1 MNLIEKVMVNR
12 SQHLKV
18 VLAVTMLVLVLWAS
32 GSPVRSLWPTPVIAF
47 VLWIAIQ
54 LGLGYH
60 DRHRAAEKDGL
71 ALRRRATCGRVF
83 RSLARQPLK
92 LFPEMPGHAAE
103 RGEATPEAEVG
114 AAGHMLAWG
123 AVGAIAQVAFVAG
136 WLIADTWQRPGY
148 SSIKNSIS
156 DLQAATAPHA
166 WFPIACFAVGGLGTF
181 GFAVFGLRPALAR
194 AGKIAAYGPWMLA
207 VAGLAIGNS
216 FPLIPCQRMAAGCTA
231 HVQLHSP
238 GGMTDAIV
246 ATIAFLVL
254 AATPFP
260 LWRRLKALPE
270 WRRLKPVMT
279 AARVIGPVC
288 LVLLVLFSDSGPAG
302 LAERILAATLSLWI
316 SALAITLICNTRHA
330 LRSPASIPGRSTTQQ
345 AGQGTTADA
354 GSSKLTRI
362 GWSPGNQR

>member
-1 MNLIEKVMVNR
+1 MPEQPAEQKV
-12 SQHLKV
+12 
-18 VLAVTMLVLVLWAS
+18 A
-32 GSPVRSLWPTPVIAF
+32 IA
-47 VLWIAIQ
+47 
-54 LGLGYH
+54 
-60 DRHRAAEKDGL
+60 E
-71 ALRRRATCGRVF
+71 
-83 RSLARQPLK
+83 
-92 LFPEMPGHAAE
+92 
-103 RGEATPEAEVG
+103 GEAST
-114 AAGHMLAWG
+114 AGRMLAWG

-194 AGKIAAYGPWMLA
+194 AGKIAAYAPWMLA

-216 FPLIPCQRMAAGCTA
+216 FPLIPCQRIAAGCTA

-254 AATPFP
+254 VATPFP

-270 WRRLKPVMT
+270 WRRLEPVMM
-279 AARVIGPVC
+279 AARVIGPIC
-288 LVLLVLFSDSGPAG
+288 FILLAVFSNSGPAG

-316 SALAITLICNTRHA
+316 SALAITLISNTRHA
-330 LRSPASIPGRSTTQQ
+330 LSSPPSSSPSGRSTPPTDS
-345 AGQGTTADA
+345 ALTPRRPRPLLGRLAKTLWPARSTLSTGRCRKPRGATSRLPT
-354 GSSKLTRI
+354 GSSPSS
-362 GWSPGNQR
+362 G

>member
-1 MNLIEKVMVNR
+1 LIDAINLLQAQSM
-12 SQHLKV
+12 
-18 VLAVTMLVLVLWAS
+18 
-32 GSPVRSLWPTPVIAF
+32 
-47 VLWIAIQ
+47 
-54 LGLGYH
+54 
-60 DRHRAAEKDGL
+60 AARKLE
-71 ALRRRATCGRVF
+71 ATCGRVSS
-83 RSLARQPLK
+83 SLAGQPLK
-92 LFPEMPGHAAE
+92 LFPEKPGAVSPADLNTPERDRQVNLKARTVNEMPEQAAE
-103 RGEATPEAEVG
+103 QKVAIAEAE
-114 AAGHMLAWG
+114 AGTARRMLAWG

-166 WFPIACFAVGGLGTF
+166 WFPIACFAAGGLGTF

-194 AGKIAAYGPWMLA
+194 AGKIAAYAPWMLA

-216 FPLIPCQRMAAGCTA
+216 FPLIPCQRIAAGCTA

-270 WRRLKPVMT
+270 WRRLKPVMM
-279 AARVIGPVC
+279 AARVIGPIC
-288 LVLLVLFSDSGPAG
+288 FILLAVFSNSGPAG

-316 SALAITLICNTRHA
+316 GALAITLIYNTRHA
-330 LRSPASIPGRSTTQQ
+330 LSSPSERSRAEQDTTSR
-345 AGQGTTADA
+345 AENGTRCPFFEVNPDRVAH
-354 GSSKLTRI
+354 
-362 GWSPGNQR
+362 Q

>member
-1 MNLIEKVMVNR
+1 MSLSPGDLNAPEPDRQVKLKARTVN
-12 SQHLKV
+12 
-18 VLAVTMLVLVLWAS
+18 
-32 GSPVRSLWPTPVIAF
+32 
-47 VLWIAIQ
+47 
-54 LGLGYH
+54 
-60 DRHRAAEKDGL
+60 
-71 ALRRRATCGRVF
+71 
-83 RSLARQPLK
+83 
-92 LFPEMPGHAAE
+92 EMPEQAPG
-103 RGEATPEAEVG
+103 RGVAIPEAE
-114 AAGHMLAWG
+114 ARTARHMLAWG

-194 AGKIAAYGPWMLA
+194 AGKVAAYAPWMLA
-207 VAGLAIGNS
+207 VSGLAIGNS
-216 FPLIPCQRMAAGCTA
+216 FPLIPCQRIAAGCTA

-254 AATPFP
+254 VVTPFP

-270 WRRLKPVMT
+270 WRRLKSVMM
-279 AARVIGPVC
+279 AARVIGPIC
-288 LVLLVLFSDSGPAG
+288 FILLVVFSNSGPAG

-316 SALAITLICNTRHA
+316 GALAITLIYNTRHA
-330 LRSPASIPGRSTTQQ
+330 LSSPASVPGQSRTQQ
-345 AGQGTTADA
+345 AEQGTAPNA
-354 GSSKLTRI
+354 RSSKLTRI
-362 GWSPGNQR
+362 GRPPGYQT